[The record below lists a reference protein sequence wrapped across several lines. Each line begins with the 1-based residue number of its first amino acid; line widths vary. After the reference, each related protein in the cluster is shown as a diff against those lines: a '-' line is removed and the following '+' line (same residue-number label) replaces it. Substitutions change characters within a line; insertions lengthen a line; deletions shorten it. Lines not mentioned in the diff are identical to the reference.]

1 MTPASGNTRD
11 ASTRAGVRTAPT
23 APSRRRRPSLTAQ
36 RGTCPDP
43 KSLQSCCLVPAP
55 REPSSISPN
64 GEARAVRSVPEMK
77 SPMLEL
83 LMQSEVPFQML
94 DAHSGGSAER
104 ISYNPWSLRCHK
116 QQLSRMRSESK
127 DRKLYKFLLLENVVH
142 HFKVPCVLDLKMGTR
157 QHGDDASEEKAARQ
171 MQKCEQS
178 TSATLGVRVCGMQVF
193 QVDTGH
199 YLCLNKYYGRGLS
212 AEGFQQAL
220 YQYLH
225 NGLHLRQDLFEPIL
239 SKLQRLTSVLES
251 QASYRFYSSSLLI
264 IYDGRKRLR
273 TPADSPV
280 PEPPPKV
287 DVRMIDF
294 AHSTY
299 KGFHDDPTVHDGPD
313 KGYVLGLRSLVSVL
327 ELMRDKNQ

>member
-1 MTPASGNTRD
+1 MADSRALMLGALVTSRSGMSAVSGTEDAATGIPAQNPHGREAREMCVMKAD
-11 ASTRAGVRTAPT
+11 ILLGPGYQELVWAPT
-23 APSRRRRPSLTAQ
+23 FRVLLLKQ
-36 RGTCPDP
+36 Y
-43 KSLQSCCLVPAP
+43 CCLTHPAHY
-55 REPSSISPN
+55 I
-64 GEARAVRSVPEMK
+64 
-77 SPMLEL
+77 
-83 LMQSEVPFQML
+83 
-94 DAHSGGSAER
+94 
-104 ISYNPWSLRCHK
+104 
-116 QQLSRMRSESK
+116 
-127 DRKLYKFLLLENVVH
+127 
-142 HFKVPCVLDLKMGTR
+142 
-157 QHGDDASEEKAARQ
+157 
-171 MQKCEQS
+171 
-178 TSATLGVRVCGMQVF
+178 VF

-327 ELMRDKNQ
+327 ELMRDENQ